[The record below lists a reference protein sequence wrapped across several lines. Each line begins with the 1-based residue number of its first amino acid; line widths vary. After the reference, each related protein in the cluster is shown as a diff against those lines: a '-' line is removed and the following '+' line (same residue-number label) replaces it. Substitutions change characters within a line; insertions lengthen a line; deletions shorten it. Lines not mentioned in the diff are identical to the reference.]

1 MGITTEGLLTVGGIL
16 EGFETPF
23 EGELRQM
30 TFLMGDSDTAKDHC
44 TLYSTECGVSKAPRS
59 THKTQVP
66 NLSLNVSDLT
76 KHNTKW
82 DLHTLDLKNVS
93 FTVEND
99 VEADKPPVITTK
111 STSKGTND
119 RRVLTSIEALSQNTS
134 TDRRKTQ
141 TGPLDNIIDL
151 DSPSATDLEKSLQHP
166 TETQYK
172 QPDRNVLRT
181 EEDLLPPTI
190 SSDPL
195 KNGPKTATEDYG
207 GQDRIQVIGI
217 EHATVQQAFPKHG
230 DIITGLDGRPYK
242 LLRGA
247 PGPLGPPGRRGCAGR
262 EGFVGFQGDKG
273 SQGPVGRVGL
283 RGEPGPPGFPG
294 LPSLYLWRNTPEDW
308 AAFRLDASKDMEIRV
323 MLGQGWDCRRQG
335 SSPSSQGPAVG
346 NRQRSTAGLTPTGPD
361 LRVTCHLCGC
371 ARLVYHY

>member
-1 MGITTEGLLTVGGIL
+1 MFTLI
-16 EGFETPF
+16 PF
-23 EGELRQM
+23 
-30 TFLMGDSDTAKDHC
+30 F
-44 TLYSTECGVSKAPRS
+44 YYW
-59 THKTQVP
+59 QVP

-172 QPDRNVLRT
+172 QPDRNVLT

-247 PGPLGPPGRRGCAGR
+247 PGPLGPPGRR
-262 EGFVGFQGDKG
+262 V
-273 SQGPVGRVGL
+273 
-283 RGEPGPPGFPG
+283 
-294 LPSLYLWRNTPEDW
+294 
-308 AAFRLDASKDMEIRV
+308 
-323 MLGQGWDCRRQG
+323 
-335 SSPSSQGPAVG
+335 SSP
-346 NRQRSTAGLTPTGPD
+346 LI
-361 LRVTCHLCGC
+361 
-371 ARLVYHY
+371 